1 MIVTANIVVVNM
13 VNVLV
18 QNVNAVNRMI
28 SGCKNCGHE
37 SHCDTKLYKDFG
49 EDKQVLVCHHCRC
62 DVCERDYKRWSEVNM
77 DVWDENW
84 TDESIVSPPLKQ
96 QWKTI

>member
-1 MIVTANIVVVNM
+1 MSVTATIVVVNM
-13 VNVLV
+13 DNVPV

-62 DVCERDYKRWSEVNM
+62 DVCEKEYERWS
-77 DVWDENW
+77 DTYDECW
-84 TDESIVSPPLKQ
+84 TDEAIVSPPLKQ
-96 QWKTI
+96 QWKNI

>member
-1 MIVTANIVVVNM
+1 MSVTATIVVVNM
-13 VNVLV
+13 DNAPV

-62 DVCERDYKRWSEVNM
+62 DVCEKEYERWS
-77 DVWDENW
+77 DTYDECW
-84 TDESIVSPPLKQ
+84 TDEAIVSPPLKQ
-96 QWKTI
+96 QWKNI